1 MTIPER
7 FQKIM
12 ESEHLSPAQF
22 ADEIGVQRSSLS
34 HILSGRNNPG
44 YDYLVKI
51 LKRFDN
57 LDANW
62 LLTGS
67 GEMYKSSTQKHSHTQ
82 NQLFNMEEQ
91 KSESKPL
98 PVQKTTETIP
108 ENITES
114 HLQETLQVR
123 EDKRY
128 DNQQLIVKII
138 EYYSDDTF
146 AVFYPKK

>member
-1 MTIPER
+1 MSIPLR

-44 YDYLVKI
+44 YDYMVKI

-98 PVQKTTETIP
+98 SLPKATEIIPQSTTE
-108 ENITES
+108 S
-114 HLQETLQVR
+114 SLQETLQVR
-123 EDKRY
+123 EDKIT
-128 DNQQLIVKII
+128 DNQQLIVKIV
-138 EYYSDDTF
+138 EYYLDDTF